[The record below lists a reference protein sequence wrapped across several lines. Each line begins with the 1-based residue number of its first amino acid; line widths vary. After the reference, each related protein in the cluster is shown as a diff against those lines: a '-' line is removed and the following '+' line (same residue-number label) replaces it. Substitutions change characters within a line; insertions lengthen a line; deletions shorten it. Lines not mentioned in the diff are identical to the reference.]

1 MIRRRISVVL
11 GSMLAAAAACHP
23 QWAAAQAGGQTTP
36 PSTSVVRI
44 VMPFPAGTAID
55 ASLRGLAEALQK
67 TTKRHY
73 IVENKPGASGV
84 IGTAE
89 VARAKPD
96 GTTLLF
102 MTGGHTTNAAI
113 FKKLPYDSIKDFT
126 PITQV
131 AVWDGFVM
139 LVSAASPYKTFQEFI
154 AAAKTN
160 PGKISYGSY
169 GVANTSHVIAAMMAH
184 AAGVELLHVPYKESP
199 VPDVI
204 GGRVDAMF
212 LGYSLAR
219 PLLTEGKMRALAV
232 AGDVRQ
238 RGLPEVP
245 SFGELG
251 LKGVDVP
258 TWSGLMGPAG
268 MSPALLHQVHQ
279 DVAEAVRHPD
289 FVALMSKLDMRPV
302 ASSPKEFSAYVA
314 SEIARFKTQLAPLGI
329 ALD

>member
-23 QWAAAQAGGQTTP
+23 QWAAAQAG
-36 PSTSVVRI
+36 
-44 VMPFPAGTAID
+44 
-55 ASLRGLAEALQK
+55 GLAEALQK

-160 PGKISYGSY
+160 PLRLVRRCQHQSCDRGNDGARCRCGAASCAVQGKPGS
-169 GVANTSHVIAAMMAH
+169 
-184 AAGVELLHVPYKESP
+184 
-199 VPDVI
+199 
-204 GGRVDAMF
+204 
-212 LGYSLAR
+212 
-219 PLLTEGKMRALAV
+219 
-232 AGDVRQ
+232 
-238 RGLPEVP
+238 
-245 SFGELG
+245 
-251 LKGVDVP
+251 
-258 TWSGLMGPAG
+258 
-268 MSPALLHQVHQ
+268 
-279 DVAEAVRHPD
+279 
-289 FVALMSKLDMRPV
+289 
-302 ASSPKEFSAYVA
+302 
-314 SEIARFKTQLAPLGI
+314 
-329 ALD
+329 

>member
-1 MIRRRISVVL
+1 MIRRRFSVVL
-11 GSMLAAAAACHP
+11 GSILAAAGASLP
-23 QWAAAQAGGQTTP
+23 QSAAAQTGSQSTP
-36 PSTSVVRI
+36 PSAAVVRF

-96 GTTLLF
+96 GNTLLF
-102 MTGGHTTNAAI
+102 TTGGHTTNAAI
-113 FKKLPYDSIKDFT
+113 FKKLPYDSINDFA

-139 LVSAASPYKTFQEFI
+139 LVSSASAYKTFQEFI
-154 AAAKTN
+154 AAAKAS
-160 PGKISYGSY
+160 PGKVSYGSY
-169 GVANTSHVIAAMMAH
+169 GVANTSHVIAALMAH
-184 AAGVELLHVPYKESP
+184 AAGVDLLHVPYKESP
-199 VPDVI
+199 VPDVL

-245 SFGELG
+245 AFAEFGF
-251 LKGVDVP
+251 KGVDVP
-258 TWSGLMGPAG
+258 TWSGLMGP
-268 MSPALLHQVHQ
+268 
-279 DVAEAVRHPD
+279 
-289 FVALMSKLDMRPV
+289 PV
-302 ASSPKEFSAYVA
+302 
-314 SEIARFKTQLAPLGI
+314 
-329 ALD
+329 